1 LPVNA
6 SKPFHEHPM
15 SDGVDKG
22 CTMSD
27 QIHITLRHLEGR
39 RVGLV
44 LNDGSRII
52 DAQLISAGRPGLTS
66 VWILIDGTD
75 SFIPV
80 MTVSEVW
87 EIPVSN
93 PVQAA

>member
-1 LPVNA
+1 MV
-6 SKPFHEHPM
+6 
-15 SDGVDKG
+15 
-22 CTMSD
+22 D
-27 QIHITLRHLEGR
+27 QIHLTLRHLEGR

-44 LNDGSRII
+44 LNDGTRIV

-80 MTVSEVW
+80 MTVAEVW
-87 EIPVSN
+87 EMSPAKPS
-93 PVQAA
+93 QAA